1 MNFDIQLNENHSFSA
16 GDIYTNSQGVS
27 FLIAFLYPPE
37 VAVSEDETSTTTY
50 RACCTLAGS
59 TDCKIKLNFD
69 QTSDDFQA
77 ISLVNG
83 NFVLTN
89 SDNRQ
94 SYCGLIFP
102 AVRDENN
109 NITSL
114 TGSLH
119 RAYLLPLI

>member
-1 MNFDIQLNENHSFSA
+1 MNFDINLPQGHSYTA
-16 GDIYTNSQGVS
+16 GDLYTNDQGVS
-27 FLIAFLYPPE
+27 WLIAFIYP
-37 VAVSEDETSTTTY
+37 DNT
-50 RACCTLAGS
+50 RACCNLTGS
-59 TDCKIKLNFD
+59 SDVQFKLTFD

-77 ISLVNG
+77 VSLVSG
-83 NFVLTN
+83 QLVLTTAE
-89 SDNRQ
+89 NRA

-119 RAYLLPLI
+119 RAYLLPLR